1 MDMVIEITSTIH
13 VSNRCNLK
21 RKCAYCG
28 FAAGSSPM
36 GYYRSFVK
44 TEEEVKKAALSIELS
59 GIKRVSIS
67 AGYGNFPAVL
77 KAVKAVKEITKL
89 KILVNVGGDLKRE
102 DIELLKSAGVETV
115 CCNLETVNR
124 ELFERLKPDDSF
136 KNRLRVCELVK
147 EAGLK
152 LSSGLLLGIGE
163 SERDR
168 EKHIKLLKNLEV
180 DEVPIMGFKP
190 YPKTPMES
198 VPPAPLNLQLQVIER
213 VREVVDSCRRITVP
227 YPTIGRKGVIPAV
240 ESGANNVATVIP
252 KNYPLTVKGVGSPE
266 VGILEELL
274 SLFDSA
280 GIETN
285 VERERLLL

>member
-1 MDMVIEITSTIH
+1 MVVEITSTIH

-28 FAAGSSPM
+28 FAAGSSSA
-36 GYYRSFVK
+36 GYYKSFVK
-44 TEEEVKKAALSIELS
+44 TEEEVERAAISIES
-59 GIKRVSIS
+59 AGIKRVSIS

-77 KAVKAVKEITKL
+77 KAVQTVKGKTGLEV
-89 KILVNVGGDLKRE
+89 LVNVGGDLNRE
-102 DIELLKSAGVETV
+102 ELELLKSAGVETV

-136 KNRLRVCELVK
+136 EKRLKVCELVK
-147 EAGLK
+147 EVGLK

-168 EKHIKLLKNLEV
+168 EEHIKLLKSLEV
-180 DEVPIMGFKP
+180 DEVPVMGFRP
-190 YPKTPMES
+190 YPETPMEA
-198 VPPAPLNLQLQVIER
+198 VPPAPLTLQLRIIEE
-213 VREVVDSCRRITVP
+213 VRESLTSCRRITVP
-227 YPTIGRKGVIPAV
+227 YPTVGREGVIPAV
-240 ESGANNVATVIP
+240 KFGANNVATVVP

-274 SLFDSA
+274 PLFDSF

-285 VERERLLL
+285 VERERLPL

>member
-1 MDMVIEITSTIH
+1 MVVEITSTIH
-13 VSNRCNLK
+13 VSNRCSLK

-28 FAAGSSPM
+28 FAAGSSPA
-36 GYYRSFVK
+36 GYYKGFVK
-44 TEEEVKKAALSIELS
+44 TEDEVLKAALSIKS
-59 GIKRVSIS
+59 AGIKRVSIS

-77 KAVKAVKEITKL
+77 KAVQIVKGKTGLEV
-89 KILVNVGGDLKRE
+89 LVNVGGDLNRE
-102 DIELLKSAGVETV
+102 ELELLKSAGVETV

-136 KNRLRVCELVK
+136 EKRLKVCELVK

-163 SERDR
+163 SKEDR
-168 EKHIKLLKNLEV
+168 KEHIKLLKSLEV
-180 DEVPIMGFKP
+180 DEVPVMGFRP

-213 VREVVDSCRRITVP
+213 VKEVVDSCKRLTVP
-227 YPTIGRKGVIPAV
+227 YPTVGKEGVIPAV
-240 ESGANNVATVIP
+240 RSGANNVATVVP
-252 KNYPLTVKGVGSPE
+252 KNYPLTVKGVGSPQ
-266 VGILEELL
+266 VGVLEELL
-274 SLFDSA
+274 PLFDSF